1 VIYHYARKYG
11 RFVFERGKMSKIYA
25 SGIIMFILMAVVQ
38 ERLGYSILKLF
49 VYIVTGLAVYLFFI
63 RVLETFDEGD
73 IDLFL
78 GMIPENYRR
87 VKRFIRSLFV

>member
-1 VIYHYARKYG
+1 VIYHYARKYS

-49 VYIVTGLAVYLFFI
+49 VYIVTGLAVYLFFV

-78 GMIPENYRR
+78 GVIPENYRR